1 MFQSTLPFILS
12 QSARFLAIVFDFLSL
27 QYKERKKLFFLLIIS
42 ASLISLHYFFLGLI
56 TAGVLVMISVTRF
69 IVCYFTTDKRLMILF
84 LIIPTI
90 SLYFTYAHLYDFII
104 YVGLLVF
111 IVGNFDLLFNFKL

>member
-1 MFQSTLPFILS
+1 
-12 QSARFLAIVFDFLSL
+12 
-27 QYKERKKLFFLLIIS
+27 
-42 ASLISLHYFFLGLI
+42 
-56 TAGVLVMISVTRF
+56 MISVTRF

-111 IVGNFDLLFNFKL
+111 IVGNFEGNDKTMRELMMIGTGIITIYNIAILSPMGILGEGFFLLSGVIAYYRYYLKKKNRRMDIH